1 VEIIPALLGCTN
13 KFETRSEIARLM
25 SDKVDAVRRTA
36 AECLCLGGGALGSHG
51 EDSNGEW
58 ISNIVLPHIQACGSS
73 DQSKQRLLSLKMIEV
88 MLLNGIYQPKAIS
101 PSTGDE
107 VDVSVTS
114 PLHDLV
120 EVAVSL
126 SNDRVANIRLNVGR
140 VFGNV
145 IHLFEDAELSFVTK
159 ALKEQIEEE
168 ERQADGGDRDVLFFA
183 KLAISC
189 AYTRLEEE
197 SFNTPDTLDTSRD

>member
-1 VEIIPALLGCTN
+1 
-13 KFETRSEIARLM
+13 
-25 SDKVDAVRRTA
+25 
-36 AECLCLGGGALGSHG
+36 
-51 EDSNGEW
+51 
-58 ISNIVLPHIQACGSS
+58 
-73 DQSKQRLLSLKMIEV
+73 MIEV

-183 KLAISC
+183 KLAISR

>member
-1 VEIIPALLGCTN
+1 
-13 KFETRSEIARLM
+13 
-25 SDKVDAVRRTA
+25 
-36 AECLCLGGGALGSHG
+36 
-51 EDSNGEW
+51 
-58 ISNIVLPHIQACGSS
+58 
-73 DQSKQRLLSLKMIEV
+73 MIEV
-88 MLLNGIYQPKAIS
+88 MLLNGIFQPQAIS

-107 VDVSVTS
+107 ADVSVTS

-126 SNDRVANIRLNVGR
+126 SNDRVANVRLNVGR

-183 KLAISC
+183 KLAISR
-189 AYTRLEEE
+189 ANTPSEEE